1 MLKLKQLLCSI
12 MLLFCLC
19 SYQGVWA
26 QESGRVSI
34 PAGQITLQNL
44 IRQIEKQTDYS
55 FVFDSSINM
64 EQTLTL
70 KSTSGKDVQTVLK
83 QALKESSITFKVVG
97 TQIILKGISQSK
109 EKRR

>member
-1 MLKLKQLLCSI
+1 

-26 QESGRVSI
+26 QESGHVSI

-55 FVFDSSINM
+55 FVFDSSINL
-64 EQTLTL
+64 E
-70 KSTSGKDVQTVLK
+70 
-83 QALKESSITFKVVG
+83 
-97 TQIILKGISQSK
+97 
-109 EKRR
+109 

>member
-12 MLLFCLC
+12 MLLFCLG

-26 QESGRVSI
+26 QESGHVSI

-55 FVFDSSINM
+55 FVFDNSINL
-64 EQTLTL
+64 EQTFTL

-83 QALKESSITFKVVG
+83 QALKESSITFKIVG

>member
-26 QESGRVSI
+26 QKDGSVNI
-34 PAGQITLQNL
+34 AAGQITLQDL

-55 FVFDSSINM
+55 FVFDSSINLK
-64 EQTLTL
+64 QTLT
-70 KSTSGKDVQTVLK
+70 V
-83 QALKESSITFKVVG
+83 
-97 TQIILKGISQSK
+97 
-109 EKRR
+109 KRLRARKYRPC